1 MLVLVRHA
9 MPVHGP
15 ETPARDWVLGPE
27 GREAARQLCARLPA
41 GARLVASTEPKAI
54 ATIEPLGSVITDRR
68 FDEIE
73 RIEAYDGD
81 FRTRRRAYV
90 DGVDHDDWEPR
101 DDVVRR
107 FGAGV
112 AEHVAAADGR
122 SVIVA
127 SHGMATTLWL
137 TATIGLGDPAAFWGD
152 LRFPDAWVLDGAT
165 IDRLG

>member
-27 GREAARQLCARLPA
+27 GREAAQQLCARLPT
-41 GARLVASTEPKAI
+41 GARLVASTEPKAM
-54 ATIEPLGSVITDRR
+54 ATIEPLGPVITDRR

-73 RIEAYDGD
+73 RVEAYGGD
-81 FRTRRRAYV
+81 FRTQRRAYV
-90 DGVDHDDWEPR
+90 GGVDHVDWEPR

-107 FGAGV
+107 FDAGV
-112 AEHVAAADGR
+112 AEQLAAADGR
-122 SVIVA
+122 PVIVA

-137 TATIGLGDPAAFWGD
+137 TATIGLADPGAFWED
-152 LRFPDAWVLDGAT
+152 LRFPDAWVVGGGT
-165 IDRLG
+165 IERLG

>member
-27 GREAARQLCARLPA
+27 GREAARELCARLPA

-54 ATIEPLGSVITDRR
+54 ATIEPLGPVVTDAR
-68 FDEIE
+68 FDEIA
-73 RIEAYDGD
+73 RVEAYDGD
-81 FRTRRRAYV
+81 FRTRRRLYV
-90 DGVDHDDWEPR
+90 EGTDLADWEPR
-101 DDVVRR
+101 EEVVRR

-112 AEHVAAADGR
+112 AEYATGGPV
-122 SVIVA
+122 VIA

-137 TATIGLGDPAAFWGD
+137 TATVGLTDPGAFWDD
-152 LRFPDAWVLDGAT
+152 LRFPDAVVVDLEAKTVVRWP
-165 IDRLG
+165 